1 MASTTT
7 TTNTPV
13 APAPPPAP
21 KTLASLADFDAW
33 AFSSPSAL
41 HVLYFWAA
49 WDPASAPGGAFDR
62 LLTTLAALHP
72 AALFARVEAEEVPDV
87 SDQFGVAV
95 VPTVVLLRARQVI
108 DRVEGPRAAD
118 LTAAVEARMGE
129 APLARSAR
137 GGTEVASLEAV
148 RARITAL
155 LAAAPVML
163 FMKGTPDEPKCK
175 FSRRIVELLREV
187 DASFGSFN
195 ILTDPALREAL
206 RDFSNWPTCAF
217 GFFTRVVKRA
227 HETDAQPR
235 NAFPSLVRHPQ
246 TRSSLC
252 TVNCWVASTSCRR

>member
-1 MASTTT
+1 MATTS
-7 TTNTPV
+7 
-13 APAPPPAP
+13 APAPPAVAVP
-21 KTLASLADFDAW
+21 KVLTSLDEFDVW

-41 HVLYFWAA
+41 HILYFWAA

-72 AALFARVEAEEVPDV
+72 TALFARVEAEEVPDV

-118 LTAAVEARMGE
+118 LTAAVEARMNE
-129 APLARSAR
+129 APQARSVR
-137 GGTEVASLEAV
+137 GGTEIASLEAV
-148 RARITAL
+148 RARIAAL
-155 LAAAPVML
+155 LDAAPVML

-187 DASFGSFN
+187 EASFGSFN

-206 RDFSNWPTCAF
+206 REFSNWPTCACARDEF
-217 GFFTRVVKRA
+217 Y
-227 HETDAQPR
+227 
-235 NAFPSLVRHPQ
+235 
-246 TRSSLC
+246 
-252 TVNCWVASTSCRR
+252 